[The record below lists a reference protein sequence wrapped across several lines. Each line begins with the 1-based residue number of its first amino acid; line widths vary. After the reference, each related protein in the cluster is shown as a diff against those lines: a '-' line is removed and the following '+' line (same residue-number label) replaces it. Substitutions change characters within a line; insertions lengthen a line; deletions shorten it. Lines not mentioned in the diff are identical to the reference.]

1 MDFLEANITIMLQIA
16 RERSEGEDIDK
27 YWISVLPEA
36 LEFAA
41 NEIFLTLHR
50 PYINQPMK
58 KEAAQAA
65 QTLPSREIGNLDYG
79 TMWLHCFTREWWL
92 NMSHDTEFQALV
104 DENHGVIYD
113 TSDPTRWVKPS
124 LIWVPHFDG
133 MVRQIFLSLVE
144 RYKQYYFVQHCWDKL
159 IRDARRNE
167 YAKCTFI
174 QLSDSHGLRR
184 EQKEAIQ
191 WLSNQSRDI
200 APDFGEDALQKWLE
214 KLLTLPPHIQIQK
227 CGVTG
232 KAIRDGAK
240 DMRDKGGQHKPIHF
254 DDLDDGLINNMPDK
268 STIGPHEGIDVEDL
282 LQCLQARR
290 AEIEKVLGNGKPKLG
305 KRRFKVMEML
315 THTPCQKTIAKALNV
330 SEGTITGDIQTIE
343 KAGCRIQEILDD

>member
-1 MDFLEANITIMLQIA
+1 MNFLETNIAIMLEVA
-16 RERSEGEDIDK
+16 RERSEGDNIDE
-27 YWISVLPEA
+27 YWQRVLPEA
-36 LEFAA
+36 LKFVE

-50 PYINQPMK
+50 AYTNQPMK
-58 KEAAQAA
+58 KEAARAA

-79 TMWLHCFTREWWL
+79 TMWLHYFTCEWWL
-92 NMSHDTEFQALV
+92 NMSNDTIFQALV
-104 DENHGVIYD
+104 DQNHGVIYD

-144 RYKQYYFVQHCWDKL
+144 RYKQYYFAQRCWNKL

-184 EQKEAIQ
+184 EQKEAIH
-191 WLSNQSRDI
+191 WLSNQSREI
-200 APDFGEDALQKWLE
+200 APDFGEDALQNWLE
-214 KLLTLPPHIQIQK
+214 KLLPLPPHIQIQK
-227 CGVTG
+227 CGATG

-240 DMRDKGGQHKPIHF
+240 DMRDKGGQHKPIQ
-254 DDLDDGLINNMPDK
+254 LDDGLINKIPDA
-268 STIGPHEGIDVEDL
+268 STIHSHEGTDVERL
-282 LQCLQARR
+282 LECLQSCR
-290 AEIEKVLGNGKPKLG
+290 AKIEKVLSKGKPKLG

-315 THTPCQKTIAKALNV
+315 THTSCQKTIAKALNV
-330 SEGTITGDIQTIE
+330 SEGTITGDIQIIK
-343 KAGCRIQEILDD
+343 KARDRIKEILYD

>member
-27 YWISVLPEA
+27 YWRGILPEA

-50 PYINQPMK
+50 PYINQLMK

-79 TMWLHCFTREWWL
+79 TMWLHYFTCEWWL
-92 NMSHDTEFQALV
+92 SMSNDAIFQSLV
-104 DENHGVIYD
+104 DQNHGVIYD

-144 RYKQYYFVQHCWDKL
+144 RYKQYYFAQRCWNKL

-167 YAKCTFI
+167 YVKCTFI

-184 EQKEAIQ
+184 EQNEAIQ

-227 CGVTG
+227 CGVTR

-240 DMRDKGGQHKPIHF
+240 DMRDKGGQHNPIH
-254 DDLDDGLINNMPDK
+254 LGDGLINNIPDT
-268 STIGPHEGIDVEDL
+268 STVHSHEGTDVKQL
-282 LQCLQARR
+282 LECFQSCR
-290 AEIEKVLGNGKPKLG
+290 AKIEKLLSKGKPKLG

-315 THTPCQKTIAKALNV
+315 AQAFCQKTIAKKLNV
-330 SEGTITGDIQTIE
+330 SEGTITGDIKIIKE
-343 KAGCRIQEILDD
+343 ARFRIQEILDS

>member
-1 MDFLEANITIMLQIA
+1 MNFLEANITIMLQIA
-16 RERSEGEDIDK
+16 KERSEGEDIDK
-27 YWISVLPEA
+27 YWRSVLPEA

-50 PYINQPMK
+50 PYSNQPMK

-65 QTLPSREIGNLDYG
+65 QNLPSREIGNLDYG

-92 NMSHDTEFQALV
+92 NMSHDPEFQALV

-144 RYKQYYFVQHCWDKL
+144 RYKQYCFVQRCWDKL

-240 DMRDKGGQHKPIHF
+240 DMRDKGGQHNPIH
-254 DDLDDGLINNMPDK
+254 LDDGLINNIPDK
-268 STIGPHEGIDVEDL
+268 STIDSDEDIDVEVL
-282 LQCLQARR
+282 LPRLQGRR
-290 AEIEKVLGNGKPKLG
+290 SQIEKILSKGKPKLG

-315 THTPCQKTIAKALNV
+315 THTSCQKTIAQALKV
-330 SEGTITGDIQTIE
+330 SEGTITGDMQIIK
-343 KAGCRIQEILDD
+343 KARDRIKEILYD